1 MAMTTHKIKVAEPK
15 VQPDNQPRDPKGKW
29 KPPMTTQN
37 QPKEQDIIGPARP
50 SIYMDAHRNVKE
62 TALSR
67 PSPRIEPPAR
77 KAAPEPEKK
86 TFTAARKAGKGPAK

>member
-15 VQPDNQPRDPKGKW
+15 AQPDHQPRDPKGKW

-37 QPKEQDIIGPARP
+37 QPKEQDTIGPARP
-50 SIYMDAHRNVKE
+50 SIYMDAHRHVKG
-62 TALSR
+62 TALDK

-77 KAAPEPEKK
+77 KAPEPGKNR
-86 TFTAARKAGKGPAK
+86 FTAAGKAGKGSAK